1 MLWIKYTKKF
11 LVRGRVRMTKDKK
24 LNEVIDIISEM
35 IIKYIEDSREL
46 NNKEQ
51 IKNI

>member
-1 MLWIKYTKKF
+1 
-11 LVRGRVRMTKDKK
+11 MTKDKK